1 MKKLLTALILS
12 TLVLSGCGAFR
23 SHHAWKKAKQ
33 ENPLE
38 IPPGMDRPATAD
50 ALSIPPPSGH
60 QADEAAAGQD
70 AAATPS
76 APAPAARPAN
86 ATSMHL
92 DGDVDTAYKR
102 VGLAL
107 QQGDLGAVTAQDPA
121 AHTYQVSVASQA
133 SLGDSSGGFLQK
145 HFSNLQKEGS
155 EGGDAGTAEAGGES
169 KVTLTVSAAAD
180 GGSEVQANG
189 NQEQAARIIS
199 ALSSRIGG

>member
-60 QADEAAAGQD
+60 QADETAGQD
-70 AAATPS
+70 AAA

-133 SLGDSSGGFLQK
+133 ALGDSGGGFLKK
-145 HFSNLQKEGS
+145 HFSNLQQEGS
-155 EGGDAGTAEAGGES
+155 EGGDAGMAEAGGDS